1 MPPVDG
7 QAHHD
12 NRMPPGLAIGVLGR
26 ALIFARVLLWLLLLL
41 GILPLAL
48 LWRLFTRRR
57 VWPQIYFRGFCAVMG
72 VRLRVHGTPGGN
84 ALYLPNHMSWM
95 DIPAILAASGSAFV
109 ANDGLARSPLFRLLA
124 GMNDTVFIARHR
136 RATIGAQVADV
147 RRAVIDAGALT
158 IFIEGTTSDGSR
170 LLPFKS
176 ALLSAL
182 EPLPEGLTV
191 QPVMLRYAEGA
202 AVAWVG
208 NEPGLNNVRRM
219 LARVRPIRI
228 DIHFLEPLAGA
239 ALASRKT
246 IAAAAHDAI
255 AARMGIG

>member
-57 VWPQIYFRGFCAVMG
+57 VWPQIYLRGFCAVMG

-109 ANDGLARSPLFRLLA
+109 ANDGLAQSPLFRLLA

-158 IFIEGTTSDGSR
+158 IFIEGTTSDAARRADSAAGDAALCRRRCRR
-170 LLPFKS
+170 LGGERAGVEQCPAHAGPRAADPDRHPFPRTAGRRGAGEPQDHGRRRARRYRRAHGDRLTALHES
-176 ALLSAL
+176 ALF
-182 EPLPEGLTV
+182 P
-191 QPVMLRYAEGA
+191 
-202 AVAWVG
+202 
-208 NEPGLNNVRRM
+208 
-219 LARVRPIRI
+219 
-228 DIHFLEPLAGA
+228 
-239 ALASRKT
+239 
-246 IAAAAHDAI
+246 
-255 AARMGIG
+255 

>member
-1 MPPVDG
+1 MPPAEGPAYHDHRTPP
-7 QAHHD
+7 AH
-12 NRMPPGLAIGVLGR
+12 AIGMFG
-26 ALIFARVLLWLLLLL
+26 RVLIALRVLAWLLLLL
-41 GILPLAL
+41 CVLPLL
-48 LWRLFTRRR
+48 FVWRLFTRRR
-57 VWPQIYFRGFCAVMG
+57 IWPQVYFRGFCAVMG
-72 VRLRVHGTPGGN
+72 LGVRVHGKPRGN

-95 DIPAILAASGSAFV
+95 DTPAILAASGSAFV
-109 ANDGLARSPLFRLLA
+109 ANDGLAGSPLFRWLA
-124 GMNDTVFIARHR
+124 AMNDTVFVARHR
-136 RATIGAQVADV
+136 RSTIGAQVEDV
-147 RRAVIDAGALT
+147 RRAVSDTGALT
-158 IFIEGTTSDGSR
+158 IFIEGTTSDGTS

-208 NEPGLNNVRRM
+208 NEPGRDNVRRM
-219 LARVRPIRI
+219 LARVRPIRV

-239 ALASRKT
+239 ALDSRKAM
-246 IAAAAHDAI
+246 AAAAHDAI